1 MALTRSAVIFMIRR
15 CVLSYLMKTPVKK
28 LSKISS
34 MENTVATEQPVKDP
48 TFSEW
53 VQCDSCRVARATWK
67 IIGDSGE
74 LFMCGHHKSRHEAGL
89 TRWAKEFIELELK
102 TSKS

>member
-1 MALTRSAVIFMIRR
+1 
-15 CVLSYLMKTPVKK
+15 MKT
-28 LSKISS
+28 LIENRSKITP
-34 MENTVATEQPVKDP
+34 MDTGVQEEVKLKDP
-48 TFSEW
+48 TFTEW

-74 LFMCGHHKSRHEAGL
+74 LFMCGHHKTSHEAGL

-102 TSKS
+102 TLKS

>member
-1 MALTRSAVIFMIRR
+1 MDTG
-15 CVLSYLMKTPVKK
+15 VKEQVEVRDP
-28 LSKISS
+28 SF
-34 MENTVATEQPVKDP
+34 TECI
-48 TFSEW
+48 
-53 VQCDSCRVARATWK
+53 QCDSCSVARATWK

-74 LFMCGHHKSRHEAGL
+74 LFLCGHHKSHHEAGL

>member
-1 MALTRSAVIFMIRR
+1 MIRR
-15 CVLSYLMKTPVKK
+15 CVLSYLTKTPVKK

>member
-1 MALTRSAVIFMIRR
+1 METDTKEQVEVIDPSF
-15 CVLSYLMKTPVKK
+15 
-28 LSKISS
+28 
-34 MENTVATEQPVKDP
+34 TE
-48 TFSEW
+48 W
-53 VQCDSCRVARATWK
+53 IQCDSCRVARATWK

-74 LFMCGHHKSRHEAGL
+74 LFLCGHHKSRHEAGL

>member
-1 MALTRSAVIFMIRR
+1 MDAG
-15 CVLSYLMKTPVKK
+15 VK
-28 LSKISS
+28 
-34 MENTVATEQPVKDP
+34 EQVEVKDP
-48 TFSEW
+48 SFTEW
-53 VQCDSCRVARATWK
+53 IECDSCRVARATWK

-74 LFMCGHHKSRHEAGL
+74 LFLCGHHKTRHEAVL

>member
-1 MALTRSAVIFMIRR
+1 
-15 CVLSYLMKTPVKK
+15 MKTPVKK

-34 MENTVATEQPVKDP
+34 MDTTVTTEQPIKDP

-67 IIGDSGE
+67 IVGDSGE
-74 LFMCGHHKSRHEAGL
+74 LFMCGHHKTHHEAGL
-89 TRWAKEFIELELK
+89 TRWAKEFIQLELK

>member
-1 MALTRSAVIFMIRR
+1 MDTG
-15 CVLSYLMKTPVKK
+15 VKEQVEVRDP
-28 LSKISS
+28 SF
-34 MENTVATEQPVKDP
+34 TEWI
-48 TFSEW
+48 E
-53 VQCDSCRVARATWK
+53 CDSCRVARATWK

-74 LFMCGHHKSRHEAGL
+74 LFLCGHHKTRHEAGL

>member
-1 MALTRSAVIFMIRR
+1 
-15 CVLSYLMKTPVKK
+15 VKK

>member
-1 MALTRSAVIFMIRR
+1 
-15 CVLSYLMKTPVKK
+15 MKTLVKK

-53 VQCDSCRVARATWK
+53 IQCDSCRVARATWK

-74 LFMCGHHKSRHEAGL
+74 LFMCGHHKTHHEAGL

>member
-1 MALTRSAVIFMIRR
+1 
-15 CVLSYLMKTPVKK
+15 MKTPVKK

-34 MENTVATEQPVKDP
+34 MENTVVTEQPVKDP

-53 VQCDSCRVARATWK
+53 VQCDSCTVARATWK
-67 IIGDSGE
+67 IVGDSGE

-89 TRWAKEFIELELK
+89 TQWAKEFIELELK